1 MKNSVKKSVTVLVA
15 AGVLFGGLQAGIAM
29 GAANGLS
36 ALKPASVNTY
46 TFKTYTAQQN
56 GAEAQ
61 IETLTVSGLGDQ
73 KLEKQL
79 NEILA
84 KDSQAAYEQ
93 YQQVVAQAQK
103 AGEDTHFAL
112 NMDYTIKTDTAQI
125 LTIEAAESQAAG
137 SGSYERSYYNVSKTD
152 HKLLTLAGLFK
163 NDGYIQA
170 ISKDIP
176 AQMSQRMQAD
186 DSLVYDLK
194 SADDPQ
200 GFAAIKADQDFYIN
214 DKGQLVIC
222 FDKYEVAPGY
232 MGAQEFVI
240 SLDAIQPL
248 LQDNSPIWF

>member
-1 MKNSVKKSVTVLVA
+1 M
-15 AGVLFGGLQAGIAM
+15 
-29 GAANGLS
+29 
-36 ALKPASVNTY
+36 
-46 TFKTYTAQQN
+46 
-56 GAEAQ
+56 
-61 IETLTVSGLGDQ
+61 
-73 KLEKQL
+73 
-79 NEILA
+79 
-84 KDSQAAYEQ
+84 
-93 YQQVVAQAQK
+93 
-103 AGEDTHFAL
+103 
-112 NMDYTIKTDTAQI
+112 
-125 LTIEAAESQAAG
+125 
-137 SGSYERSYYNVSKTD
+137 SKTD

-170 ISKDIP
+170 ISKDIT
-176 AQMSQRMQAD
+176 AQMTQRMQAD